1 MLCLTYS
8 KSSPNVGAVWQG
20 GDDGGGG
27 GAGYVAA
34 LSLLPATALREATG

>member
-1 MLCLTYS
+1 M
-8 KSSPNVGAVWQG
+8 GAVWLG

-34 LSLLPATALREATG
+34 LPLLHPTALREATG